1 MTNVLVAG
9 GGGFIG
15 SHLVERLIAKG
26 YKVFVL
32 FRNNSD
38 TKFLKSLGVELRLGD
53 LLDLDLLKTA
63 LSGIDTVF
71 CLVNVKPSGKS
82 QEEYLKELRL
92 LHTDGTKNL
101 LEACKTNKIKRL
113 VYLSS
118 VAAIGYKKNV
128 VVYNELSEENPIDHY
143 GKAKLDAEKIIR
155 SNARLMGIDAT
166 ILQPPGVFGERGLG
180 ALAKIIYFI
189 ERGLVPIAGSGRNR
203 QSLTYVGNVVSQAIF
218 VAENKDS
225 ADKTYI
231 TTDDRPYAVNE
242 LVDAVS
248 QDMKLKPV
256 KIYIPVWLMLFC
268 VSIVNF
274 LAKLF
279 LRKEFINKESIIAIA
294 TERIFDGSRI
304 SNELGYAQEY
314 DLTAGTAR
322 AIKWYR
328 ESKNA

>member
-1 MTNVLVAG
+1 MNNVLVVG
-9 GGGFIG
+9 GSGFIG

-38 TKFLKSLGVELRLGD
+38 TKFLKSLGVELRFGD
-53 LLDLDLLKTA
+53 LLDLDSLKAA
-63 LSGIDTVF
+63 LSGVDMVF
-71 CLVNVKPSGKS
+71 CLVNVKPIGKS
-82 QEEYLKELRL
+82 LQEYEKELYA
-92 LHTDGTKNL
+92 LHSQGTHNL
-101 LEACKTNKIKRL
+101 LEACRINKIKRL

-118 VAAIGYKKNV
+118 VAAIGYRKGV
-128 VVYNELSEENPIDHY
+128 SVYNEVSVESPVDPY
-143 GKAKLDAEKIIR
+143 GKAKFEAEKIIR
-155 SNARLMGIDAT
+155 SNASVMGIDAT

-180 ALAKIIYFI
+180 ALTKIIYFI
-189 ERGLVPIAGSGRNR
+189 ERGLVPIVGSGRNR

-242 LVDAVS
+242 LVNATS
-248 QDMKLKPV
+248 QDMKQKPV
-256 KIYIPVWLMLFC
+256 KIYIPVWLILFC

-274 LAKLF
+274 LTKIF

-304 SNELGYAQEY
+304 FKELGYAQEY
-314 DLTAGTAR
+314 GLAAGTAR
-322 AIKWYR
+322 TIKWYKG
-328 ESKNA
+328 SKNA